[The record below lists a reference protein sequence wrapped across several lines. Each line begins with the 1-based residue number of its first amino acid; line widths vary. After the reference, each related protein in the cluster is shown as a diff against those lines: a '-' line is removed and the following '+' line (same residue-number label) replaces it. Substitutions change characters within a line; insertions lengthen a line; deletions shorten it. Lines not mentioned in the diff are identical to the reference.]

1 MARNSL
7 RVLVQLLVAVA
18 SLCVLLAI
26 YFFWL
31 LVPLAGIL
39 LYLVVQYAFV
49 RRGRRRKQSLRAVL
63 LEKEAEAR
71 RYDLRRGSTR

>member
-1 MARNSL
+1 MSARAGL

-18 SLCVLLAI
+18 SLCALLTI

-39 LYLVVQYAFV
+39 LYALIQYAFV
-49 RRGRRRKQSLRAVL
+49 RRNRRRTRTLRTL
-63 LEKEAEAR
+63 RLEREAEAR
-71 RYDLRRGSTR
+71 AYDLRRSAE

>member
-1 MARNSL
+1 MSARTGL

-18 SLCVLLAI
+18 SLCALLAV

-39 LYLVVQYAFV
+39 LYIVAQYAFT
-49 RRGRRRKQSLRAVL
+49 RRGRHTKTLRAVR
-63 LEKEAEAR
+63 LEREAEAR
-71 RYDLRRGSTR
+71 AYDLHRRSAP